1 MADDPD
7 RVDGTPFDGIEDAE
21 SSTEGGGFW
30 YPTVEDIVRVHDD
43 IIEEDPD
50 GEPGIEDRERIQ
62 YAVDYVKHGMFGEKP
77 ETIHEKAFGLMRL
90 IVSNHWFVDGNKRTA
105 LNTTNLFYLFN
116 GYELD
121 YGEDLR
127 AMLKLLAVRE
137 EIVDRDVAIDYLA
150 DQTGTIDED
159 AMWSLGQVLV
169 TGALADQFGV
179 NLDTLDVR
187 IDGTDADPDHDDH
200 NG

>member
-1 MADDPD
+1 
-7 RVDGTPFDGIEDAE
+7 
-21 SSTEGGGFW
+21 
-30 YPTVEDIVRVHDD
+30 
-43 IIEEDPD
+43 
-50 GEPGIEDRERIQ
+50 
-62 YAVDYVKHGMFGEKP
+62 MFGEKP

-105 LNTTNLFYLFN
+105 LNTTNMFYLFN

-137 EIVDRDVAIDYLA
+137 EIVDRDVATDYLA

-159 AMWSLGQVLV
+159 TIRSIGLV
-169 TGALADQFGV
+169 AVAGALADQ
-179 NLDTLDVR
+179 LDV
-187 IDGTDADPDHDDH
+187 DLDAPDELADDPDLNHSDH